1 MIETL
6 RQGLVITGIGMGLVF
21 IMIFLLW
28 GIMALLV
35 WLTNPR
41 EKAVKK
47 SEAIVVEDVVEDH
60 EAEAIAAVAAVAAG
74 QKAVAEAD
82 EDVSQK
88 LAAAIAVA
96 FALKQPRPQ
105 NLLQEVNPSSQ
116 SSGWLSVGRAQQL
129 LSRNRGRN

>member
-6 RQGLVITGIGMGLVF
+6 KQGLMITGIGMGLVF
-21 IMIFLLW
+21 VMIFLLW

-41 EKAVKK
+41 EKKAEETEVIE
-47 SEAIVVEDVVEDH
+47 EATVDPALLDVPAHTRD
-60 EAEAIAAVAAVAAG
+60 
-74 QKAVAEAD
+74 D
-82 EDVSQK
+82 EDELQR

-96 FALKQPRPQ
+96 YALKRPRPQ
-105 NLLQEVNPSSQ
+105 SFATAPKLDQGSN
-116 SSGWLSVGRAQQL
+116 WLSTGRAQQL

>member
-1 MIETL
+1 MIDIL
-6 RQGLVITGIGMGLVF
+6 KQGLVITGIGMGLVF
-21 IMIFLLW
+21 VMIFILW

-47 SEAIVVEDVVEDH
+47 SEAVAIEEAQPEALAVPAAEMTSEEPVVEED
-60 EAEAIAAVAAVAAG
+60 EL
-74 QKAVAEAD
+74 QR
-82 EDVSQK
+82 

-96 FALKQPRPQ
+96 FAVKQPRPQ
-105 NLLQEVNPSSQ
+105 SLMQEASPATQ

>member
-6 RQGLVITGIGMGLVF
+6 KQGLLITGIGMGLVF
-21 IMIFLLW
+21 VMIFLLW

-41 EKAVKK
+41 EKKAKETEVIEETTIDPAVLDTP
-47 SEAIVVEDVVEDH
+47 ALTID
-60 EAEAIAAVAAVAAG
+60 
-74 QKAVAEAD
+74 D
-82 EDVSQK
+82 EDEMQR

-96 FALKQPRPQ
+96 YALKRPRPQ
-105 NLLQEVNPSSQ
+105 SFATAPQLEQ
-116 SSGWLSVGRAQQL
+116 SSSWLSTGRAQQL

>member
-1 MIETL
+1 MSEIL
-6 RQGLVITGIGMGLVF
+6 KQGLIITGIGMGLVF
-21 IMIFLLW
+21 VMIFLLW

-47 SEAIVVEDVVEDH
+47 SEAIQLEEQ
-60 EAEAIAAVAAVAAG
+60 EAEAVAVVAAVAAG
-74 QKAVAEAD
+74 QEAEAEAD
-82 EDVSQK
+82 EDGLQK

-105 NLLQEVNPSSQ
+105 SLLQDVNPSIQ